1 MSHAQDNDTFNKRF
15 YYGPLLLGAKTDTP
29 ISLDEIGQLR
39 LMENLHFKVLDRNT
53 ILSPI
58 YHLLDPDVWEPD
70 YKKQILF

>member
-1 MSHAQDNDTFNKRF
+1 MCHAQENDTFNNRF

-29 ISLDEIGQLR
+29 ISLDKIGQLR
-39 LMENLHFKVLDRNT
+39 PMENLHFKVLDRNT
-53 ILSPI
+53 VLSPI